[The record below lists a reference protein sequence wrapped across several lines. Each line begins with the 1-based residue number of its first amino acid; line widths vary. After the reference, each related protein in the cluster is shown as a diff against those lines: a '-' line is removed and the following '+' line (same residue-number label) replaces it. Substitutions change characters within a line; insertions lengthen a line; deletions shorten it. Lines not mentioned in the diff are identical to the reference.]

1 MRSKPVR
8 GVIVT
13 IALYSFLL
21 SIQLLGVSLKLFGTG
36 FSQRLIQTTQNPFVG
51 LFIGILVTSI
61 IQSSSA
67 TTSIV
72 VGFVAAQVLG
82 ISNAIPIVMGANIG
96 TTVTNILVS
105 LGHITRKVEFS
116 RAFPAAVVHDLFNL
130 LSVLVFFP
138 LEINFH
144 IIEKA
149 SLLLAEAFKGIGGLT
164 VTSPLKLITSPLAHL
179 IAKGLGSNP
188 VIVMPL
194 ALILLFISL
203 KFLVDMIRTLVSR
216 RVELTLDKYL
226 FGTPMKG
233 FLFGFLLTAV
243 IQSSS
248 VATSLM
254 VPLVGAGLLTLRK
267 VYPYTLGTNIGTT
280 LTAILAS
287 LATGTLLG
295 IQIAFCHLLFNIFG
309 ILIWYPLRI
318 LPITLA
324 EKLGGIITKKRF
336 LSLVYVGL
344 IFYLIPII
352 FIILTRR

>member
-1 MRSKPVR
+1 MRSKPLR
-8 GVIVT
+8 AVIVA
-13 IALYSFLL
+13 IALYSFLV
-21 SIQLLGVSLKLFGTG
+21 SIQLLGVSLKLFGVG
-36 FSQRLIQTTQNPFVG
+36 FSHQLIRTTQNPFVG
-51 LFIGILVTSI
+51 LFIGILVTSLV
-61 IQSSSA
+61 QSSSV

-96 TTVTNILVS
+96 TTVTNTLVS

-116 RAFPAAVVHDLFNL
+116 RAFPAAIVHDFFNL
-130 LSVLVFFP
+130 LSVLIFFP

-144 IIEKA
+144 IIEKS
-149 SLLLAEAFKGIGGLT
+149 SLILAEAFKGIGGLT
-164 VTSPLKLITSPLAHL
+164 ITSPLKVMTSPLAHL
-179 IAKGLGSNP
+179 IAKVLGSNP
-188 VIVMPL
+188 IIVMPL
-194 ALILLFISL
+194 SLILLFISL
-203 KFLVDMIRTLVSR
+203 KFLVDILRTLVSK

-226 FGTPMKG
+226 FGTPVKSL
-233 FLFGFLLTAV
+233 LFGFLLTAV

-280 LTAILAS
+280 LTAIFAS

-309 ILIWYPLRI
+309 IIVWYPLRI

-324 EKLGGIITKKRF
+324 EKLGGVITQKRF
-336 LSLVYVGL
+336 FALIYIGL